1 MDRQEAIEALQEI
14 IDGNWQCD
22 VSVSAL
28 EYAIKCLSA
37 EEKVYTREMKVER
50 TPFNGPAGL
59 YFHLSEYDGFKLGD
73 NVIVQIRKKDYNDTQ
88 NT

>member
-1 MDRQEAIEALQEI
+1 MDRREAIEALHEI

-28 EYAIKCLSA
+28 EYAIKYLST
-37 EEKVYTREMKVER
+37 EEKVCTKEMKVER
-50 TPFNGPAGL
+50 TPFNGPPGL

-73 NVIVQIRKKDYNDTQ
+73 DVIVQIRKKDDNDTQ